1 MNTVK
6 PWILLVIALFLDTAG
21 ATLFKHGMNQ
31 LPQNEASGWRGHWRL
46 ITRALRRKEIALG
59 VTVYVF
65 ESIAW
70 LGVLSYA
77 ALSVAFPLFSANNI
91 LILLASYLFLG
102 EPVGRARWLGVALI
116 VMGIVL
122 VGGNA

>member
-1 MNTVK
+1 MNTIK

-31 LPQNEASGWRGHWRL
+31 LPQNEASGWRGHWWM
-46 ITRALRRKEIALG
+46 IAHALRRKEIALG

-70 LGVLSYA
+70 LGVLSYT

-91 LILLASYLFLG
+91 LILLTSYFFLG
-102 EPVGRARWLGVALI
+102 ERVGRARWLGSALI
-116 VMGIVL
+116 VMGIFL
-122 VGGNA
+122 VGGGT